1 MATINLIIL
10 IMRDREKEQSNVI
23 AVSPEGGDCPPDH
36 QTYLSPLF
44 MSTFL
49 LSSSSSLLSSSYVI
63 IIMINE
69 ASSSRHCHP
78 RDYHRDHQV
87 PQASERSTCCLN
99 HWQIHHSAEV
109 YCCLLLSYI
118 LFTMVMITT
127 NTIHKIRS
135 SSSSSSSSS
144 SASNFSYRRSFPAAR
159 GGETSSS
166 SSHRTSRLVLA
177 SDLDNGFIRKAAD
190 GG

>member
-49 LSSSSSLLSSSYVI
+49 LSSSSSLLSSSYVF

-109 YCCLLLSYI
+109 LLL
-118 LFTMVMITT
+118 LFDVVHPLYHGDDHDQHHPQDQIIIIIIIITVQLLLPQ
-127 NTIHKIRS
+127 K
-135 SSSSSSSSS
+135 
-144 SASNFSYRRSFPAAR
+144 FSCCSGRWDF
-159 GGETSSS
+159 
-166 SSHRTSRLVLA
+166 LVL
-177 SDLDNGFIRKAAD
+177 L
-190 GG
+190 